1 MSDKKVNPLI
11 AGGPDV
17 PPRDI
22 AAELGLDK
30 AKTHDELMEM
40 AKKSKPAPTAEP
52 EPDKPKPKPN
62 KN

>member
-1 MSDKKVNPLI
+1 MSDKKENPLT

-40 AKKSKPAPTAEP
+40 AKKSKPAPIVEP
-52 EPDKPKPKPN
+52 EPFKPKPN
-62 KN
+62 PNKN